1 VVVAL
6 AAEVAVAD
14 GFLGRW
20 SQRKQAVREGKPLQ
34 EPVLPVSSPNV
45 APHSPRVGTPATGG
59 LAPAAGGQGARARGA
74 EQGGDQALPID
85 PVEQTPPLTMQDAA
99 ALGTDSDYAP
109 FAARSVAPEVRNAAM
124 KKLFADP
131 HYNLMDG
138 LDTYI
143 DDYSQPDPL
152 PESMLRQMASAK
164 FLKLFDEEPEASPAS
179 EPLPV
184 AMPQPE
190 SAQPVSVAFESHP
203 PGTAPDAVPA
213 DSQPPAGNP
222 T

>member
-1 VVVAL
+1 
-6 AAEVAVAD
+6 VAD

-34 EPVLPVSSPNV
+34 EPV
-45 APHSPRVGTPATGG
+45 
-59 LAPAAGGQGARARGA
+59 APAAVGQSVNARGA
-74 EQGGDQALPID
+74 EQGAPPVSAASSIEQA
-85 PVEQTPPLTMQDAA
+85 PPLTMQDAA
-99 ALGTDSDYAP
+99 ALGADSDYAP

-124 KKLFADP
+124 KKLFTDP
-131 HYNLMDG
+131 HYNLIDG

-164 FLKLFDEEPEASPAS
+164 FLKLFDEEPEVSGS
-179 EPLPV
+179 TDPLPC
-184 AMPQPE
+184 AGLTGEPQSAPE
-190 SAQPVSVAFESHP
+190 P
-203 PGTAPDAVPA
+203 VPA